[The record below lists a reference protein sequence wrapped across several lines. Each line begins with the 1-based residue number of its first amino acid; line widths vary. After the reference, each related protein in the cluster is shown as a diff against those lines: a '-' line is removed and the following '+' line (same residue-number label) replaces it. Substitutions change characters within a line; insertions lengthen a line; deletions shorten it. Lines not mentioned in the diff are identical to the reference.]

1 MLQKSHHSL
10 DHKCAENSA
19 IYFFTDNLHLHPL
32 IMPIANKTMQRGE
45 GTPVSLFDQDS
56 QWRTTGLGT
65 ANQECSAKQVSC
77 LLDIHSWMIKGK
89 ISLKMLFRN
98 FGLHLILL

>member
-1 MLQKSHHSL
+1 MQRIVQLTFFSL
-10 DHKCAENSA
+10 
-19 IYFFTDNLHLHPL
+19 TDNFHLHPL
-32 IMPIANKTMQRGE
+32 IMPIANKTMQGGY
-45 GTPVSLFDQDS
+45 GTPVSHFDQDS

-89 ISLKMLFRN
+89 ISMLFRN